1 MLHLLDQQ
9 VIVKEY
15 FCFQPNFNK
24 SGLVCQAAARFR
36 EKESGVCGR
45 QLDQKECAVHIASG
59 AFWSQLHWM
68 RLAIFPLWFLELIH
82 AALWFVEVLGP
93 SKVYF
98 SYSCID
104 KYFYFIFILPL
115 SLHKHIRSSKLKM
128 LLEIL
133 ENCEKACSM
142 LTECHAQIMRLDKGS
157 PPANRSLFIHISA
170 VILLSGS
177 GLRNSSSHQNL
188 VRQTHLRVSSSLGV
202 LINKSATTLQ
212 NLTKSTAYKGV
223 VQTLSFHF

>member
-9 VIVKEY
+9 VIVKEC

-24 SGLVCQAAARFR
+24 SGLVCQAAAMFR
-36 EKESGVCGR
+36 EKESGVCVR

-59 AFWSQLHWM
+59 NFWSQLHWM
-68 RLAIFPLWFLELIH
+68 RLTIFPLWFLELIH

-93 SKVYF
+93 SQVYF

-104 KYFYFIFILPL
+104 IACISILPL
-115 SLHKHIRSSKLKM
+115 SLHKHILSSKLNM

-133 ENCEKACSM
+133 EVACSM
-142 LTECHAQIMRLDKGS
+142 LTECHAQIMSLDKGS

-170 VILLSGS
+170 VILLLGS
-177 GLRNSSSHQNL
+177 GLRNSSSRQNL
-188 VRQTHLRVSSSLGV
+188 ARQALCFIFFGCF
-202 LINKSATTLQ
+202 NQ
-212 NLTKSTAYKGV
+212 
-223 VQTLSFHF
+223 